1 MTALNEDPLSR
12 LAERTRHDDPRFARA
27 MALGRP
33 LRPREYRHGLT
44 WLLLAAALAL
54 FGLGVAL
61 GDGLLI
67 ATGLVGAGA
76 AAHRFDPDRRRG
88 TPPFRPSR

>member
-12 LAERTRHDDPRFARA
+12 LAERTRHEDPRFARA
-27 MALGRP
+27 LAAGRP
-33 LRPREYRHGLT
+33 RRPREYRHGVT

-54 FGLGVAL
+54 FGTGVAL

-76 AAHRFDPDRRRG
+76 AAHRFDPDRPRRRASR
-88 TPPFRPSR
+88 RPSH